1 MVAMTQNNT
10 PANQRQDQELRL
22 DALLE
27 DASVKLLME
36 RDGVDSQEI
45 TELFA
50 KLRAQRIAKRW
61 RNAA

>member
-1 MVAMTQNNT
+1 MTMSQNILNT
-10 PANQRQDQELRL
+10 NRPKENELGL

-27 DASVKLLME
+27 DATVKLLME
-36 RDGVDSQEI
+36 RDGVEAEEI
-45 TELFA
+45 IELFA

>member
-10 PANQRQDQELRL
+10 PANQRQDQELGL

-27 DASVKLLME
+27 DTSVKLLME
-36 RDGVDSQEI
+36 RDGVDAQEI

-50 KLRAQRIAKRW
+50 ELRAQRIAKRW
-61 RNAA
+61 RTAA